1 MRNKFKFQVSSLKLK
16 SLKSKIPACRTGRQ
30 NKKIVLFVI
39 CVLLAVISPVYAKE
53 ITILFTGETHAMLY
67 PCNCPIEP
75 DGGVLRRASLIKEL
89 RAKNPDALLLDSGG
103 FFGGGIMD
111 GYTQNTELDSQ
122 RTIINLKAM
131 EMMGYDAVN
140 IGDDEFNFGRGFL
153 EERISNIKL
162 AFVSSNLESDKFLPF
177 IIKEVGDVKIGITGL
192 CGRFVISKSGGIR
205 FIDPK
210 EALKKTI
217 GQLRQQG
224 ANIIVLLSHLGEADD
239 TDLIKEVEG
248 VDILIVGHSRSKE
261 DVKEKI
267 GSTLLVRP
275 SWQGR
280 RLGILSFTV
289 ENNKIANY
297 KVVEERLSDKVKN
310 DADIQSILP
319 QCFSDSN
326 CKKEGFLGV
335 CQDAGKL
342 NAQCL
347 FTEAAKIKLTVIT
360 PKNCLACNSEQV
372 INYLKGGLSSM
383 NISYLSFPGE
393 EAEKLIKDLGIK
405 ALPVYLLDKRVANDS
420 NFNGLKP
427 NLERRGDFYMIK
439 PQFSGVGYF
448 LGRPEIK
455 GKLDL
460 FISLYDKNTV
470 ALLDAIKDYKPAVH
484 FLAINK
490 QDKTFEAANG
500 PGEVEE
506 YLRSA
511 CVQKYYPQA
520 FFDYI
525 SCRAKNINSSWW
537 EDCLPA
543 SLDAEQ
549 RAGEAGALK
558 MEADKIKACA
568 RGAEGTGLLNENI
581 RLNKEIQIMIGPAY
595 FMDNQQIFGIQ
606 GVPTKEELKK
616 ILK

>member
-1 MRNKFKFQVSSLKLK
+1 MIY
-16 SLKSKIPACRTGRQ
+16 KSKIKNQ
-30 NKKIVLFVI
+30 KSKILNSKLIIVEILISFVFFALSF
-39 CVLLAVISPVYAKE
+39 VMSLLYAKE
-53 ITILFTGETHAMLY
+53 ITIIYTGETHAMLY

-75 DGGVLRRASLIKEL
+75 DGGVSRRASLIKEL
-89 RAKNPDALLLDSGG
+89 RKKNPDTLLLDSGG

-140 IGDDEFNFGRGFL
+140 IGDDEFDFGRGFL
-153 EERISNIKL
+153 EERINNTKL

-177 IIKEVGDVKIGITGL
+177 IIKEVQGVKIGIAGL
-192 CGRFVISKSGGIR
+192 CGRFVISKSGGII

-210 EALKKTI
+210 VALKKTI
-217 GQLRQQG
+217 GQLRQKG
-224 ANIIVLLSHLGEADD
+224 ANIIVLLSHLGESDD
-239 TDLIKEVEG
+239 IDLIKEAEG

-261 DVKEKI
+261 DITDKI

-280 RLGILSFTV
+280 RLGVLSFTV

-297 KVVEERLSDKVKN
+297 KVVEERISDKLKN
-310 DADIQSILP
+310 DPDIQSVLP

-326 CKKEGFLGV
+326 CRKEGFLGV

-360 PKNCLACNSEQV
+360 LNNCLACNSDQV
-372 INYLKGGLSSM
+372 INYLKGALSSM
-383 NISYLSFPGE
+383 NTSYLYFPGA
-393 EAEKLIKDLGIK
+393 EADKLIKDLGIK
-405 ALPVYLLDKRVANDS
+405 ALPVYLLDKRVENAFS
-420 NFNGLKP
+420 FNTLKP
-427 NLERRGDFYMIK
+427 NLERKGDFYMVK

-448 LGRPEIK
+448 LAREEIK

-460 FISLYDKNTV
+460 FISLYDKNAV
-470 ALLDAIKDYKPAVH
+470 SLLDAIKGYNPIVH
-484 FLAINK
+484 FLAISK
-490 QDKTFEAANG
+490 QDKVFESANG
-500 PGEVEE
+500 TSEVEE
-506 YLRSA
+506 YLRSV

-525 SCRAKNINSSWW
+525 SCRAKNIHSSWW
-537 EDCLPA
+537 EDCLSADPRLRLEA
-543 SLDAEQ
+543 SK
-549 RAGEAGALK
+549 AGAVK
-558 MEADKIKACA
+558 MDLNKIKACA
-568 RGAEGTGLLNENI
+568 RGAEGAGLLNENI
-581 RLNKEIQIMIGPAY
+581 RLNKEIQIMVGPAY

-606 GVPTKEELKK
+606 GVPSKEELKK